1 MKLSGLKK
9 TPKSRYSKA
18 RHNGVS
24 LVELL
29 VALTISGFLAICLS
43 DSLSAQI
50 RMSTMTQSRLIA
62 GQLARSLV
70 DRFRAAEFNELPPS
84 YQTYSVRVS
93 SDDPT
98 NPTYFILNRP
108 LQVDSLNLQ
117 WAHLS
122 ASNLKPGSTF
132 QGTVQINIADTMLDT
147 KTVQV
152 TIAWREPGGSE
163 DKTYTL
169 SSLIHRYGI
178 HGDSR

>member
-1 MKLSGLKK
+1 MKHLCLKK
-9 TPKSRYSKA
+9 THNSRYLKSRE
-18 RHNGVS
+18 RGVS

-43 DSLSAQI
+43 ESLSAQI

-62 GQLARSLV
+62 GQLAKSLV
-70 DRFRAAEFNELPPS
+70 DRLRAAEFSELPSS

-98 NPTYFILNRP
+98 NPTYQLLNRP
-108 LQVDSLNLQ
+108 LQVDSVNLQ

-132 QGTVQINIADTMLDT
+132 QGTVQISIADSMLDT
-147 KTVQV
+147 KTVQI
-152 TIAWREPGGSE
+152 TITWREPGGSE

-169 SSLIHRYGI
+169 STLIHRYGI